1 MTDQEVTLGE
11 IYRSLQRLEAAFLTH
26 QSDTRIKNHDL
37 VAKIQEAIMPLGA
50 LHIRVQSAE
59 DRLDKL
65 EPRVDTVA
73 VNAAFMAG
81 GIALLGFVI
90 SMVWK

>member
-11 IYRSLQRLEAAFLTH
+11 IYRSLQRLEAAFLAH
-26 QSDTRIKNHDL
+26 QADTRTKNHEL
-37 VAKIQEAIMPLGA
+37 VAKIQEAIVPLGA
-50 LHIRVQSAE
+50 LHIRIESAE

-65 EPRVDTVA
+65 EPRVENA
-73 VNAAFMAG
+73 AINAAFMAG